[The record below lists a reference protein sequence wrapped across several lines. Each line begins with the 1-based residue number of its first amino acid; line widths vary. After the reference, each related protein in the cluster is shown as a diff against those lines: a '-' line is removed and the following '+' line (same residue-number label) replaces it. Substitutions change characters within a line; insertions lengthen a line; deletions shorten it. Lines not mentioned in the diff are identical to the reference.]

1 MRDDVTSKETH
12 RERPTPEAGAM
23 PRRPTMTP
31 LMPSLPRTPWIN
43 LCALQLIRLRPD
55 VPAETLLLVATLLW
69 NETPEVPPQ
78 EAAALEAR
86 EWSTCH

>member
-1 MRDDVTSKETH
+1 
-12 RERPTPEAGAM
+12 
-23 PRRPTMTP
+23 MTP

-69 NETPEVPPQ
+69 NEMPELPPQ
-78 EAAALEAR
+78 EAAEQEAR
-86 EWSTCH
+86 DWSTCH